1 MYTFLFLL
9 LFIIVNNIANYIAIV
24 LSLTANT
31 VTEFLITVNQ
41 YYIVIII
48 MYLFAVICS
57 IRLYNTEM
65 IDPVSFFLS
74 LWTELVIFV
83 QLISQVSFHFS
94 LFAYFLLML
103 LLLLLLFCST
113 FVLFSQLTLLFF
125 CSSFLLFF
133 FSTTLSL
140 LPREVCTSIFFSHCV

>member
-1 MYTFLFLL
+1 MYMYTFLFLL

-74 LWTELVIFV
+74 LWTELVTFV

-113 FVLFSQLTLLFF
+113 VVLFSQLTL
-125 CSSFLLFF
+125 F
-133 FSTTLSL
+133 FSTTLFL
-140 LPREVCTSIFFSHCV
+140 LPREVCTSIFFSHGV